1 MNICHGRGIAM
12 ILETR
17 HLRLV
22 EAVAEHGNLTKAGS
36 RLHLT
41 QSALSHQLLDLEGRL
56 RVPLFHRLGKRMVP
70 TAAGQRLLET
80 ANQALPLLRSTEEE
94 LIRLGAGHTALLR
107 LSTRCYTCYHWLP
120 AVLSPFSERFPW
132 VEVQIVAEATHQ
144 PVDALLAGRIDLAI
158 VDGGD
163 EDDRLEYYPLFH
175 DELVVIMRPEHRLA
189 SRPYVA
195 AEDFAEEHLIVY
207 APRSESTVFRQVLMP
222 AGVTPRRMS
231 EIQLTEAIIEMVKA
245 GIGISV
251 LARWAVLPHLQAGTI
266 EAVPLTRAGF
276 HREWKAAVIAGR
288 VPEYIPE
295 FTRLLARGP
304 ATGIKVGAL
313 DPRASAPRRMS
324 VLP

>member
-1 MNICHGRGIAM
+1 
-12 ILETR
+12 
-17 HLRLV
+17 
-22 EAVAEHGNLTKAGS
+22 
-36 RLHLT
+36 
-41 QSALSHQLLDLEGRL
+41 
-56 RVPLFHRLGKRMVP
+56 MVP
-70 TAAGQRLLET
+70 TVAGQRLLET
-80 ANQALPLLRSTEEE
+80 AQQTLPLLRSAEDD
-94 LIRLGAGHTALLR
+94 LRRLASGHTALLR

-132 VEVQIVAEATHQ
+132 VEVQIVAEATHR

-175 DELVVIMRPEHRLA
+175 DELVVIMQPGHRLA
-189 SRPYVA
+189 SRPYVS
-195 AEDFAEEHLIVY
+195 AEDFADEHLIVY

-245 GIGISV
+245 GIGIGV
-251 LARWAVLPHLQAGTI
+251 LARWAVLPHLQAGTL
-266 EAVPLTRAGF
+266 EAVPLTRTGF
-276 HREWKAAVIAGR
+276 HRQWKAAVIAGS

-295 FTRLLARGP
+295 FARLLARGP
-304 ATGIKVGAL
+304 LGGVKPGVFDLKPAATT
-313 DPRASAPRRMS
+313 RRMS

>member
-1 MNICHGRGIAM
+1 MEGTAM

-22 EAVAEHGNLTKAGS
+22 EAVADQGNLTRAGS

-41 QSALSHQLLDLEGRL
+41 QSALSHQLLELEGRL
-56 RVPLFHRLGKRMVP
+56 RVSLFHRLGKRMIP
-70 TAAGQRLLET
+70 TVAGQHLLDT
-80 ANQALPLLRSTEEE
+80 ARQTLPLLRSAEEE
-94 LIRLGAGHTALLR
+94 LRRLASGQSALLR
-107 LSTRCYTCYHWLP
+107 LSTKCYTCYHWLP
-120 AVLSPFSERFPW
+120 GVLSPFSERFPW
-132 VEVQIVAEATHQ
+132 VEVQIVAEATHR
-144 PVDALLAGRIDLAI
+144 PLEALLAGRIDLAI

-163 EDDRLEYYPLFH
+163 ADDRLEYYPLFH
-175 DELVVIMRPEHRLA
+175 DELVVIMSPDHRLV

-207 APRSESTVFRQVLMP
+207 APQSESTVFRQVLMP

-251 LARWAVLPHLQAGTI
+251 LARWAVLPHLQAGTL
-266 EAVPLTRAGF
+266 EAIPLTRSGF
-276 HREWKAAVIAGR
+276 HRQWKAAVIAGA

-295 FTRLLARGP
+295 FARLLARGP
-304 ATGIKVGAL
+304 AAGVKGHVVGS
-313 DPRASAPRRMS
+313 RAAAPRRMS